1 MTLLDVILLSLAL
14 GLFGLWLSAEARRQ
28 VSERQRTTYEAAIV
42 QAKAALAEASTALSA
57 GESERRAAV
66 ARAEAA
72 EVARAEAAEAKL
84 AERVDRRKRLALLTD
99 DEVREQ
105 LASRCNWC
113 GGVHSKAC
121 PRVRSLRFRPDG
133 VTPTAVEFWETWDA
147 SDVIWPEDY
156 VAAQADAL
164 AADRQPKAEPELRV
178 ITG

>member
-14 GLFGLWLSAEARRQ
+14 GLFGLWLYAEARRQ

-72 EVARAEAAEAKL
+72 EAKL

-113 GGVHSKAC
+113 GGVHSNAC

>member
-1 MTLLDVILLSLAL
+1 MTLLDVVLSALAL
-14 GLFGLWLSAEARRQ
+14 GLLALWLFTEAKRQDAERR
-28 VSERQRTTYEAAIV
+28 AASYGAV
-42 QAKAALAEASTALSA
+42 VKQAEQALNEASSALDA

-72 EVARAEAAEAKL
+72 EAKL
-84 AERVDRRKRLALLTD
+84 KERSDLRARLALLTE

-105 LASRCNWC
+105 LAGRCNWC
-113 GGVHSKAC
+113 GGVHTHAC

-133 VTPTAVEFWETWDA
+133 VTPIAVEFWETWDR

-156 VAAQADAL
+156 VAAAADAL
-164 AADRQPKAEPELRV
+164 AAERQPKAEPELKV